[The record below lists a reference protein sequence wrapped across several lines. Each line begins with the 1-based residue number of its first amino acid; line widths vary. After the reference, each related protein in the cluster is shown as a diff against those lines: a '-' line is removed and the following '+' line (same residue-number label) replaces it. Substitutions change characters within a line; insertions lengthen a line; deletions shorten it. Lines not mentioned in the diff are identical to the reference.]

1 MRINRKP
8 KGYYFTFIVQSFCP
22 QKFALLIN
30 YECPCCKVKLI
41 ESGNVNL
48 IERVTYLT
56 QI

>member
-8 KGYYFTFIVQSFCP
+8 KGYYFTFIVKSFCP
-22 QKFALLIN
+22 QKSALLIN

>member
-41 ESGNVNL
+41 EPGNVNL
-48 IERVTYLT
+48 IGRVTYLT